1 MDAPAT
7 AQRRATPEDRLRAGA
22 QARTRVP
29 PASHAELPT
38 EERDPVGV
46 LADQMPSRLP
56 DLVPIRH
63 ARMSA
68 SAFAFYR
75 GGAAIMAADLVRT
88 PASGFT
94 AQLCGD
100 AHLVNFG
107 MFASPERR
115 LLFDI
120 NDFDETFPGPWEW
133 DVKRLAA
140 SVVVAGR
147 ERSFS
152 DKQVR
157 RAVEATVRSYRDAM
171 AWFAAMGNLEV
182 WYARVD
188 VAQLRQDV
196 ADKLGKRGGRRVDKA
211 MARARRRDH
220 RHMLAKLTEAADGGR
235 RIVDAPPLVVRL
247 SSLAP
252 EVQADEIAATIES
265 LVRHYAQSLQPGTRD
280 LVNSYTFVDM
290 ARKVVGV
297 GSVGTRC
304 WIVLLQGRDGNDPL
318 FLQVKEAQQSVLAA
332 HLDPMTERHEGR
344 RVVSGQRI
352 MQAAGDVFLGYDRAV
367 GLDGQ
372 TRDFY
377 VRQLNDWKGSV
388 DVEKMVPEGLRLY
401 GRLCGWTLA
410 RAHARS
416 GDRIGIAGYL
426 GDDEEFVH
434 AVADFATA
442 YADLTARDFAA
453 FGEAVARGGCR
464 PPVPPSRRRAAPG
477 P

>member
-1 MDAPAT
+1 MDALAP
-7 AQRRATPEDRLRAGA
+7 AQRLATPEERSRAGEL
-22 QARTRVP
+22 ARTQVP

-38 EERDPVGV
+38 EDRDPVGV
-46 LADQMPSRLP
+46 LAAQMPSRLP

-63 ARMSA
+63 ARMLA

-75 GGAAIMAADLVRT
+75 GGAAVMAADLVRT

-140 SVVVAGR
+140 SIVVAGR
-147 ERSFS
+147 GIGFS
-152 DKQVR
+152 AKQVR
-157 RAVEATVRSYRDAM
+157 RAVVATVRGYRDAM
-171 AWFAAMGNLEV
+171 ARFAALGNLEV

-188 VAQLRQDV
+188 VAQAREEM
-196 ADKLGKRGGRRVDKA
+196 ADELGKRGGQRVDKA
-211 MARARRRDH
+211 MARARRSDH
-220 RHMLAKLTEAADGGR
+220 RHVLAKLTEAVDGGR

-247 SSLAP
+247 SSLTP
-252 EVQADEIAATIES
+252 EVQADEIAAKVEG
-265 LVRHYAQSLQPGTRD
+265 LVRHYAQSLEPGYRE
-280 LVNSYTFVDM
+280 LVDSYTFVDM

-304 WIVLLQGRDGNDPL
+304 WIVLLRGRDGADPL

-332 HLDPMTERHEGR
+332 HLDPITERHEGR
-344 RVVSGQRI
+344 RVVAGQRI
-352 MQAAGDVFLGYDRAV
+352 MQAAGDVFLGFDRVV

-416 GDRIGIAGYL
+416 GDRIAIAAYL
-426 GDDEEFVH
+426 GDDDEFVH

-442 YADLTARDFAA
+442 YADLTERDYAA
-453 FGEAVARGGCR
+453 FGEAVAAGRL
-464 PPVPPSRRRAAPG
+464 PAAG
-477 P
+477 PAVAA